1 MAARIKAEEQA
12 LIEGLKAV
20 PKGRTSQAAG
30 DPGGRGLRPVETAAG
45 SRGDRE
51 CCRADG
57 RDLAADFGKNG
68 KREEWELEHW
78 DQWLNEI
85 ADKNEDAACGEKQEK
100 QAEEELSAFT
110 ENNTKMPSLPGPMP
124 VFSGMTSGVRLIRN
138 QSWIL
143 EHQTQMDLF
152 RKIQS
157 RPKRTAPKYKFDLL
171 RVHQP
176 PVL

>member
-1 MAARIKAEEQA
+1 MGAGA
-12 LIEGLKAV
+12 L
-20 PKGRTSQAAG
+20 
-30 DPGGRGLRPVETAAG
+30 
-45 SRGDRE
+45 
-51 CCRADG
+51 
-57 RDLAADFGKNG
+57 
-68 KREEWELEHW
+68 

-85 ADKNEDAACGEKQEK
+85 ADKNEDAACGEKQENRQK
-100 QAEEELSAFT
+100 RNFLLSQS
-110 ENNTKMPSLPGPMP
+110 NTKMPSLPGPMP

>member
-1 MAARIKAEEQA
+1 MHKRNF
-12 LIEGLKAV
+12 LL
-20 PKGRTSQAAG
+20 SQ
-30 DPGGRGLRPVETAAG
+30 
-45 SRGDRE
+45 
-51 CCRADG
+51 CY
-57 RDLAADFGKNG
+57 
-68 KREEWELEHW
+68 
-78 DQWLNEI
+78 
-85 ADKNEDAACGEKQEK
+85 
-100 QAEEELSAFT
+100 
-110 ENNTKMPSLPGPMP
+110 TKMPCLRGPLP

-176 PVL
+176 PQFCDLTAATGPVNFDISGTGQSLQAGADIGFRKLDPFFFQPAAQERTSAAGIGSNKGQDPVFRYI